1 MPDTLVKLKEK
12 ELINAKKQL
21 AMYQKENKVLKE
33 KLTTSQNTKETITEL
48 TDKLKRLEG
57 MI

>member
-1 MPDTLVKLKEK
+1 VPDTLVKLKEK